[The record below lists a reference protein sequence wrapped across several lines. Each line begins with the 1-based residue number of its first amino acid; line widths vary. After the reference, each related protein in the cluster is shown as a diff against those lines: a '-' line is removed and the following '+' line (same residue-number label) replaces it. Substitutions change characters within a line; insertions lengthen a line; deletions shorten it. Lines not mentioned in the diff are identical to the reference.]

1 MRKQIVPLSL
11 ALAVLMAAL
20 PVLSISVAAQ
30 DPQTQSQANAL
41 MRGYRAGY
49 SDGYPTGVRD
59 AANRTDKDFRSKA
72 AYQQADRAYS
82 PNFGSLD
89 EYRNGYQ
96 QGFETGYND
105 GFDRRNFDSSIPTD
119 LKVRETN
126 DDSQAPVMTNTSRPA
141 DNNNTNTSPT
151 TTADNSTNTPD
162 NAAAPTPLTIP
173 HDTVMRV
180 ELMSNLSTDASQMGD
195 RFEAKVLEPKEYEG
209 AMLHGSVTRVQR
221 AGKVKG
227 TAELQLSFDEI
238 RLQDGRAAK
247 MSAQV
252 IEVLQT
258 GTSGGVG
265 KVDPEGGV
273 KGKDS
278 TKSDVTKIGAATG
291 IGAVIGAI
299 FGGGSGAAVG
309 ATIGAGV
316 GTAGV
321 LRERGKDIYLYQ
333 GQQMRIRTAGTAE
346 IQ

>member
-1 MRKQIVPLSL
+1 MKKKIVPLIL
-11 ALAVLMAAL
+11 ALAVLMAAV
-20 PVLSISVAAQ
+20 PVFSISVAAQ
-30 DPQTQSQANAL
+30 DPQTQASAL

-49 SDGYPTGVRD
+49 SDGYPAGVRD
-59 AANRTDKDFRSKA
+59 SANQADKNFRSKA
-72 AYQQADRAYS
+72 EYQQADRAYS

-96 QGFETGYND
+96 QGFEVGYND
-105 GFDRRNFDSSIPTD
+105 GFERRNFDSSIPTD
-119 LKVRETN
+119 LKVREST
-126 DDSQAPVMTNTSRPA
+126 DASPAPVMTNPSRPA
-141 DNNNTNTSPT
+141 DSTNNPPDDNTAN
-151 TTADNSTNTPD
+151 TTATPTVL
-162 NAAAPTPLTIP
+162 NIP
-173 HDTVMRV
+173 HDTIMRV
-180 ELMSNLSTDASQMGD
+180 ELMSNLSTDASRQGD

-209 AMLHGSVTRVQR
+209 AMLQGSVTRVQR
-221 AGKVKG
+221 PGKVKG
-227 TAELQLSFDEI
+227 TAELQLTFDEI
-238 RLQDGRAAK
+238 RLPDGRAAK

-258 GTSGGVG
+258 GGTSDGVG
-265 KVDPEGGV
+265 KVDSEGGV

-333 GQQMRIRTAGTAE
+333 GQQMRIRTAGNAE